1 MIFFVLAPTDLFASL
16 SLRPRADATARRG
29 SLGAQLPA
37 GSRCDL
43 SRRISSAR
51 LCSSVFAFPARACLP
66 APASREP
73 RDRAARVA
81 RTVRGRRRR

>member
-1 MIFFVLAPTDLFASL
+1 MIFFVLAPTDLFALL
-16 SLRPRADATARRG
+16 SLRPRADAIARRG

-51 LCSSVFAFPARACLP
+51 LCSSVFAFPR
-66 APASREP
+66 APAFLLPRLANREIE
-73 RDRAARVA
+73 R
-81 RTVRGRRRR
+81 RGWPEV